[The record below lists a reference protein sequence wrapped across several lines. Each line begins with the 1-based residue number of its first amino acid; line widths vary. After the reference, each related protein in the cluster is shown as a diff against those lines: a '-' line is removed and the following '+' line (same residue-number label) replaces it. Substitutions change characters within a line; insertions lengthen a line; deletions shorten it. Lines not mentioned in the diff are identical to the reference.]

1 MVYILSFS
9 WALHNVV
16 GESTSGYLSQPEPRW
31 FAGAETSGSAEVS
44 DFRRSC
50 FGCNLRRGTM
60 RRNSI
65 FVRSVLKGE
74 VSHHGSQSSHTE
86 KLYNMDHHRGK
97 SPLVTLLQANYE
109 KDEGKTWEN
118 SPETAFFFTGDSYGL
133 WVSVD
138 VSSNQTTDFKW
149 NPNSSWI
156 PILGWW
162 IPRSLQFGWP
172 RWLIRDTLWP

>member
-1 MVYILSFS
+1 
-9 WALHNVV
+9 
-16 GESTSGYLSQPEPRW
+16 
-31 FAGAETSGSAEVS
+31 
-44 DFRRSC
+44 
-50 FGCNLRRGTM
+50 M

-149 NPNSSWI
+149 NPNSS
-156 PILGWW
+156 
-162 IPRSLQFGWP
+162 
-172 RWLIRDTLWP
+172 